1 MSLERKES
9 FFSFINHEVTV
20 PIVESTAKGRI
31 RMKEAKIGN
40 GFSDTTFK
48 QRSTVTIT
56 DAAYFIKMMMM
67 KMRCLP
73 VMRVV

>member
-9 FFSFINHEVTV
+9 FLSFFNHEVTI
-20 PIVESTAKGRI
+20 PIVESTAKGRM

-40 GFSDTTFK
+40 GHPDTTFK

-56 DAAYFIKMMMM
+56 DAAYFIKMIMK
-67 KMRCLP
+67 KMRCLH